1 MNVAKST
8 SYLPSEKTECR
19 RHASDAPRTVDASSL
34 STSRMQS
41 IARSRA
47 GGGHAAAVRAVVA
60 ITVATCHVRG
70 TV

>member
-1 MNVAKST
+1 VNVAKST

-41 IARSRA
+41 IARSR